1 MIHTGILEYR
11 RARYLRISLILVLL
25 CSILYLTQS
34 DSTPPNGGTWQGY
47 TLGGISAALVVWL
60 SLLGVRKRRYGSR
73 VGTVSGW
80 TSAHVYLGAGVI
92 IITTLHSAA
101 QLGWNVHSLAYLL
114 LCFVVFSGFLGIYL
128 YVALPR
134 KSLANRNGRS
144 RDQLFA
150 ELAALDEQGRMIA
163 PDCSSD
169 IAVSTLSAIQRTDIG
184 GGVIAQLRRRG
195 PTTYSRS
202 HFQENSRSYPLKRSS
217 GSAGAAFYHGPT
229 PECHQAHCQ
238 RCATGWL
245 DAHLAICAYPTDDSS
260 DIRDHHSCIV
270 HFPLL
275 VDSASDGHPDQKSG

>member
-25 CSILYLTQS
+25 CTILYLTQS
-34 DSTPPNGGTWQGY
+34 DSTPP
-47 TLGGISAALVVWL
+47 
-60 SLLGVRKRRYGSR
+60 R

-184 GGVIAQLRRRG
+184 GGVIAQLRRRDKSSLNISSDG
-195 PTTYSRS
+195 QVKLMPNRDQQRILDLISKRIPAAT
-202 HFQENSRSYPLKRSS
+202 RSS
-217 GSAGAAFYHGPT
+217 
-229 PECHQAHCQ
+229 EVQALQ
-238 RCATGWL
+238 ELLSIMGRRQNVIRRIARDVQLDGWMRIWL
-245 DAHLAICAYPTDDSS
+245 FAHIPLTIVLIFAIIIHVLSTFLYW
-260 DIRDHHSCIV
+260 
-270 HFPLL
+270 
-275 VDSASDGHPDQKSG
+275 